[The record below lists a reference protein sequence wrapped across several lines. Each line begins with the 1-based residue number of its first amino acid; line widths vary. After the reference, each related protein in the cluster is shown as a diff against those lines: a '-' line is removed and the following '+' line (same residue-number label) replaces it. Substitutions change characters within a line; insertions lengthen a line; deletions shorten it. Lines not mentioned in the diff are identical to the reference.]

1 MNLKQTTNQ
10 DPAFIRLTRELDAEL
25 NARYGKAQAAYDRHN
40 RIDPIDT
47 ALVGVLDGQAV
58 ACGCFKAIDPATIEI
73 KRMFVRKTARR
84 NGLSTR
90 LLEAL
95 EAWGAELGH
104 ERAILETGKGQ
115 PEAIA
120 FYRKQGYT
128 PMENYG
134 PYVGIDNSVCM
145 EKRIRP

>member
-1 MNLKQTTNQ
+1 MKLKQTTNQ
-10 DPAFIRLTRELDAEL
+10 DPDFIRLTRELDAEL
-25 NARYGKAQAAYDRHN
+25 NARYGKAQEAYDGHN

-47 ALVGVLDGQAV
+47 ALVGYVDGRAV
-58 ACGCFKAIDPATIEI
+58 ACGCFKAIDPSIVEI
-73 KRMFVRKTARR
+73 KRMFVEETGRR
-84 NGLSTR
+84 NGLSTL

-95 EAWGAELGH
+95 ERWAAGRGH
-104 ERAILETGKGQ
+104 ESAILETGKGQ

-128 PMENYG
+128 PIENYG

-145 EKRIRP
+145 EKRIGP